1 MKKKILIGLVV
12 LICLSAVGTGLYL
25 LREKRIAEAEA
36 AILAL
41 DYKHQNWMFPRT
53 EGELR
58 EYRYMNYD
66 AIDERE
72 LYVRLALYNQE
83 RAGEAEL
90 TLEDVKE
97 YLSQEYNDDGSLRIH
112 SGYENIRDYEYWY
125 FQEYGCDKVEEYWIE
140 LEGLAMDYKGEH
152 PQFEGRSVRM
162 LSIEQ
167 LQELIKKEADP
178 SYQIDDAVMEGK

>member
-12 LICLSAVGTGLYL
+12 LLCLSAVGTGLYL

-125 FQEYGCDKVEEYWIE
+125 FQEYGCDKVEEYWSRLDNISKE
-140 LEGLAMDYKGEH
+140 YLIKNPLTTT
-152 PQFEGRSVRM
+152 QSVRDF
-162 LSIEQ
+162 SIEQ

-178 SYQIDDAVMEGK
+178 SYQINDTVMEGK